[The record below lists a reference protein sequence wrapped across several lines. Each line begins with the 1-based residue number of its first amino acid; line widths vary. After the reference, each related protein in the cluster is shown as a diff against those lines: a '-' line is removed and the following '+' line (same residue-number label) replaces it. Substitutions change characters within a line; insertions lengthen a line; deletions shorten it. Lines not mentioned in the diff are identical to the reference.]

1 MTCALGPSLPPDVCR
16 HLEDHDRYFS
26 TERCYVHERPL
37 DLKTSAGVRELGVF
51 VRRRSNVC
59 RRALTG
65 WRAERFGDD
74 LELARARE
82 GRDFYVS
89 QLREPSR

>member
-16 HLEDHDRYFS
+16 YLEDHDRYFS
-26 TERCYVHERPL
+26 TERCYVRERPL

-65 WRAERFGDD
+65 WRDSWSICFGGA
-74 LELARARE
+74 LSAWPRL
-82 GRDFYVS
+82 
-89 QLREPSR
+89 